1 MSVTAASARLA
12 SFTVDNHLWT
22 VTATGKNSFSVSMD
36 ADVAPTPL
44 AETITTADVKVEDAT
59 TATAEAVATNGETQQ
74 LLRGEARRLDG
85 GRVLC
90 NCAGAQTEAER
101 NGCNCDGDE

>member
-1 MSVTAASARLA
+1 MSVAAASTARLA
-12 SFTVDNHLWT
+12 AFTVDNHLWT

-44 AETITTADVKVEDAT
+44 AESTITTTDVKAEDA
-59 TATAEAVATNGETQQ
+59 AAPAAVSETQQ
-74 LLRGEARRLDG
+74 LLRGAARQLDG

-90 NCAGAQTEAER
+90 DCGLAKTQAER
-101 NGCNCDGDE
+101 VECGCDGDE

>member
-1 MSVTAASARLA
+1 MSVAATAAASSRLA
-12 SFTVDNHLWT
+12 AFSVDNHLWT

-36 ADVAPTPL
+36 ADVTPTPL
-44 AETITTADVKVEDAT
+44 AESTITTAEVKAEDA
-59 TATAEAVATNGETQQ
+59 AAKPASETQQ

-90 NCAGAQTEAER
+90 DCGLAKTEAER
-101 NGCNCDGDE
+101 VECDCDGNE